1 MYRIPKDDE
10 VGASILSTMEE
21 YKEIGSQKLLHSL
34 VLKRLRRENQFYKLS
49 PERVKRIAASM
60 PEVKVFVEKRKSV
73 KEAMKCYICGHPLER
88 IKVKDLFGDPT
99 YAGKKCLK
107 CGFKIDRAMLVPK
120 RYLFYR
126 R

>member
-1 MYRIPKDDE
+1 
-10 VGASILSTMEE
+10 
-21 YKEIGSQKLLHSL
+21 
-34 VLKRLRRENQFYKLS
+34 
-49 PERVKRIAASM
+49 

-73 KEAMKCYICGHPLER
+73 KEARKCYICGHPLKR

>member
-1 MYRIPKDDE
+1 MYRIPKDDD
-10 VGASILSTMEE
+10 VGASIRSTLEE

-73 KEAMKCYICGHPLER
+73 KEARKCYICGHPLKR